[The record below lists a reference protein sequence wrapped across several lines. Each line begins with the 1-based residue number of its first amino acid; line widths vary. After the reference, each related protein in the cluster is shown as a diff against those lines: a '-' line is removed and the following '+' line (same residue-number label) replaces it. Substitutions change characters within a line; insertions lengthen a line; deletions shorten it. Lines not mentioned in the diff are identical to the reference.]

1 MPRFR
6 HVAVC
11 AALLAACGFA
21 GVVFVTLPLTKSPKN
36 RQSLRSSV
44 EATALNMGNTRMP
57 TVPESKE
64 EPTMNGMSWIGAGML
79 AGMILAVSTSPPAL
93 AVTSPALQDGP
104 WKGPGGFTIKG
115 ARHLEYCKNN
125 KKFHKR
131 YKDQIYK
138 KEQRQKKYADGS
150 AIWNR
155 YVQKIASI
163 KRRETVYGERFCGKA
178 DGLPRVIATGE
189 GGIKG
194 GVITPAFMFLYI
206 AGWIGWAGRSYLTRT
221 QDVNKEILIDAPLAL
236 TCMASGFAWPV
247 AAWQEIVNGEMVVP
261 DSEIYR
267 GIH

>member
-1 MPRFR
+1 MPKFR
-6 HVAVC
+6 HAAVC
-11 AALLAACGFA
+11 AALLAACSCA
-21 GVVFVTLPLTKSPKN
+21 GMLFVTLPFNQSLRS

-44 EATALNMGNTRMP
+44 EVTESHVVDDALRTNLNVNDETPLHGMG
-57 TVPESKE
+57 
-64 EPTMNGMSWIGAGML
+64 WIGAGIL
-79 AGMILAVSTSPPAL
+79 AGMVLAVSTAPPAL

-104 WKGPGGFTIKG
+104 WKGPPGFTIKS
-115 ARHLEYCKNN
+115 ARHLELCKNN

-131 YKDQIYK
+131 YKDQVYK

-155 YVQKIASI
+155 YTQKIASI
-163 KRRETVYGERFCGKA
+163 KRRESVYGERFCGKA

-189 GGIKG
+189 PGIKG
-194 GVITPAFMFLYI
+194 GVVTPALMFLYI
-206 AGWIGWAGRSYLTRT
+206 AGWIGWAGRSYLVRT
-221 QDVNKEILIDAPLAL
+221 QDVQKEILIDAPLAL

>member
-1 MPRFR
+1 
-6 HVAVC
+6 VAVS
-11 AALLAACGFA
+11 AALLAACTCA
-21 GVVFVTLPLTKSPKN
+21 GMVFVTIPPNRSPKA

-44 EATALNMGNTRMP
+44 EATEVHTMDHASPSTL
-57 TVPESKE
+57 ESTE
-64 EPTMNGMSWIGAGML
+64 EPTSNGMAWIGAGIL
-79 AGMILAVSTSPPAL
+79 AGMILAVSTAPAD

-104 WKGPGGFTIKG
+104 WKGPGGFSIKN
-115 ARHLEYCKNN
+115 ARHLELCKNN

-131 YKDQIYK
+131 YKDQVYK

-155 YVQKIASI
+155 YTQKIASI
-163 KRRETVYGERFCGKA
+163 RRRETVYGERFCGKA

-189 GGIKG
+189 PGIKG

-221 QDVNKEILIDAPLAL
+221 QDVQKEILIDAPLAL

>member
-6 HVAVC
+6 HAAVC
-11 AALLAACGFA
+11 AALLVAACGYA
-21 GVVFVTLPLTKSPKN
+21 GMVFVTLPNTKSPKG
-36 RQSLRSSV
+36 RQSLRSS
-44 EATALNMGNTRMP
+44 AGGMALQSMENPALPKSSNSR
-57 TVPESKE
+57 E
-64 EPTMNGMSWIGAGML
+64 ETPLNGMGWIGAGLL
-79 AGMILAVSTSPPAL
+79 AGMILAVSAAPPAS
-93 AVTSPALQDGP
+93 ASEVQPIGWTGP
-104 WKGPGGFTIKG
+104 MGFTVKT
-115 ARHLEYCKNN
+115 AKHLELCKNN

-131 YKDQIYK
+131 YKDQVYK
-138 KEQRQKKYADGS
+138 KEQRQKKYSQGS

-155 YVQKIASI
+155 YTAKIASI
-163 KRRETVYGERFCGKA
+163 KRRESGYGERFCGKV

-189 GGIKG
+189 PGIKG
-194 GVITPAFMFLYI
+194 GVIIPAFMFLYI

-247 AAWQEIVNGEMVVP
+247 NAWQEIVNGEMVVP